1 LGKHEAELDKFA
13 ITVKD
18 CALLFRKVP
27 YDGGDAVVRE
37 KWKLIGNCLAKVCTK
52 RCSWSELEI
61 RATEANVC
69 TYTTNAEEAIVYWL
83 FVSEG
88 DDWVQDFKNKNNEE
102 VLEDESGNN
111 ATEAS
116 ERSQRKKCGKHKTL
130 AYLKHWWQLRSLV
143 EARRN
148 NREISQGWD
157 EALKSFAC
165 EDLENKKTKRVRCKR
180 TIKDVL
186 PSFEDVLG
194 VGEQEGTY
202 GLSTEDD
209 LQQFCTQ
216 TSGV

>member
-1 LGKHEAELDKFA
+1 LAKHEEEIDRFA
-13 ITVKD
+13 ITKQD

-61 RATEANVC
+61 RAMEANVC

-88 DDWVQDFKNKNNEE
+88 NDWVQDFKKKNSED
-102 VLEDESGNN
+102 VLEEEN

-116 ERSQRKKCGKHKTL
+116 EKTQRKKCGKHKTL

-157 EALKSFAC
+157 EALKFFAG
-165 EDLENKKTKRVRCKR
+165 EELEYKKTKRVRRKR

-194 VGEQEGTY
+194 VGEKEGTY
-202 GLSTEDD
+202 GQAVEDD

>member
-1 LGKHEAELDKFA
+1 LAKHEAEIDKFA
-13 ITVKD
+13 IMMQD
-18 CALLFRKVP
+18 CALLFHKVP
-27 YDGGDAVVRE
+27 YNGDDTVVQD
-37 KWKLIGNCLAKVCTK
+37 KWKLIGNCLSKVCTK
-52 RCSWSELEI
+52 RCSWSDLEI
-61 RATEANVC
+61 RAMEANVC

-83 FVSEG
+83 FVLEG
-88 DDWVQDFKNKNNEE
+88 NDWVRDFKHKNNEE
-102 VLEDESGNN
+102 IFGESGNN

-143 EARRN
+143 EARCK

-165 EDLENKKTKRVRCKR
+165 EDLENKKTKRVRRKR

-202 GLSTEDD
+202 GLATEDD